1 MVVKILLHNFGAEIR
16 KKPMNIKLISLL
28 NLLKSI
34 NHSRFIAIALY
45 FTLFIILLD
54 IFYVIYNTLYQIS
67 TLDEFICNMTSNSS
81 NSIPQDPVRYWP
93 SGVPQNTSIIGATL
107 ATYLALR
114 KSGLSPR
121 VGGIFALTAGV
132 ASATVVT
139 AQSIIENP
147 VGFIVFSRA
156 VARYKQEGRMPT
168 VSEVENIPSPT
179 QAEADAISKWVK
191 ESLGNKD
198 FVKKLEE
205 VSDPETSELLIKAK
219 EAWDS
224 QQSGNSFLGSS
235 NSIFDK
241 ILNFY
246 QTLYQFTI
254 DNIKMG
260 SLEGHLDELIGQ
272 RIFFEFIIFISVL
285 AIFYLFLAFLFN
297 LFILL
302 NKNKILNFFT
312 NKYILLVVKYE
323 IALSKIVVYVAPI
336 LILVILINILI
347 VSFWMVS
354 NPIPYEDLGI
364 DLHQYIKSK

>member
-1 MVVKILLHNFGAEIR
+1 
-16 KKPMNIKLISLL
+16 MNIKLISLL
-28 NLLKSI
+28 NLFKSI